1 MARAAEDAP
10 VLTAQSRTDLR
21 DLLLAHHQQ
30 RGPVRLASFKRPLS
44 DDLACDVQIEE
55 RLCRGWIDSVTSA
68 MDADRSMILIAP
80 RSLKSAWSAVN
91 KAHVA
96 RAIALGAMTPAGL
109 AKIEKARPGGPWV
122 FLHDVDAL
130 IDPPDLTAALGVAGV
145 AAFWAA
151 MPPLARRGT
160 LEWIKTARRPR
171 PARPGSPLWW
181 RARRTGGGRRSV
193 PAANVQ
199 MLTNP
204 EFLAPSP

>member
-1 MARAAEDAP
+1 MARAAEEAP
-10 VLTAQSRTDLR
+10 VLTAQGRTDLR

-44 DDLACDVQIEE
+44 DDPACDVQIEE

-68 MDADRSMILIAP
+68 MDADRSMI
-80 RSLKSAWSAVN
+80 
-91 KAHVA
+91 
-96 RAIALGAMTPAGL
+96 
-109 AKIEKARPGGPWV
+109 
-122 FLHDVDAL
+122 L

-181 RARRTGGGRRSV
+181 RARRPGGGRRSV

-204 EFLAPSP
+204 EFLAPSL